1 MENIINAAQIE
12 NDLVTNVL
20 VVTDINFLPNL
31 VAIPEGLSVGIG
43 WGYVDGSFVAPVI
56 PEITADQNKATAIS
70 LLNQT
75 DWTTIADVG
84 NPQTAN
90 PYLANQAEFIAWRSE
105 VRAIAVTPVAGTLPV
120 LEEMP
125 QEDWQTV

>member
-12 NDLVTNVL
+12 NNLVVNVL

-31 VAIPEGLSVGIG
+31 IEIPKGSNAGIG
-43 WGYVDGSFVAPVI
+43 WGYIDGSFVAPAI
-56 PEITADQNKATAIS
+56 PETTADQNKTTAVT

-84 NPQTAN
+84 NPQMAN

>member
-1 MENIINAAQIE
+1 MDNIINAAQIE
-12 NDLVTNVL
+12 NDLVINVL
-20 VVTDINFLPNL
+20 VVTDIDFIPNL
-31 VAIPEGLSVGIG
+31 VEIPDGSSAGIG
-43 WGYVDGSFVAPVI
+43 WSYIDGEFIAPVV
-56 PEITADQNKATAIS
+56 PETTAEENKVTAVG
-70 LLNQT
+70 LLQAT

-84 NPQTAN
+84 NPDMSN

-120 LEEMP
+120 LQEMP